1 MTRRAPI
8 PIPLV
13 SFVLLVALAACAP
26 NRGDEYTKSL
36 AEARRAHT
44 AGRFADAAAK
54 YDDAAKQAKVP
65 RDAIYMRYEAALA
78 RARAGDVARAA
89 AELRAIATAKPPNAY
104 SAQAAF
110 KAADLAI
117 DADPAAGH
125 GELAAIPIEFPDSG
139 VAQVAVVRLARWD
152 DQHGGPA
159 KAIERL
165 DAMRPKVKGR
175 NVEETV
181 LYERA
186 KRLAVLEKQQEARDA
201 FLDIAQRWPYPFG
214 SFFDDSLY
222 RASEMEEK
230 LGRPREAI
238 AHLENLLSH
247 REVSSFMGS
256 YERPRYIPAI
266 LRIAK
271 LYEEKL
277 NDRGKARDALHRLYA
292 EFKTSTLR
300 DDALWREAELWRK
313 DGDTG
318 KMCDRLDTLASDF
331 PDSRYV
337 PCAMEKCPSIKRS
350 SKSKAPKTCHSYLT
364 REAAPHDEDTPNA
377 TIDTVRPDDPK

>member
-1 MTRRAPI
+1 MSPASR
-8 PIPLV
+8 LV
-13 SFVLLVALAACAP
+13 LVPVLALVALTGCAP

-36 AEARRAHT
+36 AEARRAYT
-44 AGRFADAAAK
+44 AGRFADAAVK

-65 RDAIYMRYEAALA
+65 RDAVYMRYEAALA

-89 AELRAIATAKPPNAY
+89 QELRAIATAKPPNAY

-110 KAADLAI
+110 KLADLAI
-117 DADPAAGH
+117 DSDPAAGH
-125 GELAAIPIEFPDSG
+125 AELAAIPIEFPDSG
-139 VAQVAVVRLARWD
+139 VAQVSVFRLARWD
-152 DQHGGPA
+152 DEHGGPA

-165 DAMRPKVKGR
+165 DAMLPKVKGR
-175 NVEETV
+175 NVEQIV

-186 KRLAVLEKQQEARDA
+186 KRLAVLEKHQAARDA
-201 FLDIAQRWPYPFG
+201 FLDIAQRWPYPSG
-214 SFFDDSLY
+214 SYFDDSLY

-238 AHLENLLSH
+238 GHLENLLSH

-256 YERPRYIPAI
+256 YERPRYIPAV

-277 NDRGKARDALHRLYA
+277 NERGKAREALHRLYA

-313 DGDTG
+313 DGDAA

-337 PCAMEKCPSIKRS
+337 PCAIEKCPSIKRT
-350 SKSKAPKTCHSYLT
+350 SKSKAPKTCHAYLT
-364 REAAPHDEDTPNA
+364 REASPHDEETPNA

>member
-1 MTRRAPI
+1 MRA
-8 PIPLV
+8 V
-13 SFVLLVALAACAP
+13 TSVALIVVAAVGLGACAP

-54 YDDAAKQAKVP
+54 YDDAAKQAKIP

-89 AELRAIATAKPPNAY
+89 TELRAIATAKPPNAY

-117 DADPAAGH
+117 DSDAAAGH
-125 GELAAIPIEFPDSG
+125 AELAAIPIEFPDSG
-139 VAQVAVVRLARWD
+139 VAQVSVVRLARWD
-152 DQHGGPA
+152 DEHGGPG

-165 DAMRPKVKGR
+165 DAMLPKVKGK
-175 NVEETV
+175 NVEQTI

-186 KRLAVLEKQQEARDA
+186 KRLAVLGKHEEARDA
-201 FLDIAQRWPYPFG
+201 FLDIASRWPYPFG

-230 LGRPREAI
+230 LGRPREAV

-256 YERPRYIPAI
+256 YERPRYIPAV

-277 NDRGKARDALHRLYA
+277 NDRGKAREALHRLYS

-313 DGDTG
+313 DGDNG

-350 SKSKAPKTCHSYLT
+350 SKSKAPKTCHAYLT
-364 REAAPHDEDTPNA
+364 REATPHDEETPNP
-377 TIDTVRPDDPK
+377 TVDTVRPDDPK

>member
-1 MTRRAPI
+1 MRASA
-8 PIPLV
+8 L
-13 SFVLLVALAACAP
+13 VLLVTIAACAP
-26 NRGDEYTKSL
+26 NRGDEYMKSL
-36 AEARRAHT
+36 GDARRAYT
-44 AGRFADAAAK
+44 AGRFAEAAVK
-54 YDDAAKQAKVP
+54 YDEAAKQAKVP

-89 AELRAIATAKPPNAY
+89 QELRAIATAKPPNAY

-110 KAADLAI
+110 KVAELAI
-117 DADPAAGH
+117 DTDPAAGH
-125 GELAAIPIEFPDSG
+125 AELAAIPIDFPDSG
-139 VAQVAVVRLARWD
+139 VAQVAVFRLARWD
-152 DQHGGPA
+152 DEHGGPA

-165 DAMRPKVKGR
+165 DAMAPKVKGK
-175 NVEETV
+175 NVEPTV
-181 LYERA
+181 VYERA
-186 KRLAVLEKQQEARDA
+186 KRLAVLERHQEARDA
-201 FLDIAQRWPYPFG
+201 FLAIAQQWPYPKG
-214 SFFDDSLY
+214 AYFDDSLD

-238 AHLENLLSH
+238 GHLENLLSH
-247 REVSSFMGS
+247 REVSGFMGS

-277 NDRGKARDALHRLYA
+277 GDRGKAREALHRLYS

-313 DGDTG
+313 DGDTS

-337 PCAMEKCPSIKRS
+337 PCAIDKCPSIKRS
-350 SKSKAPKTCHSYLT
+350 GKSKAPKTCHAYLT
-364 REAAPHDEDTPNA
+364 REAAPHDEETPNP
-377 TIDTVRPDDPK
+377 TVDTVRPDDPK

>member
-1 MTRRAPI
+1 MTARA
-8 PIPLV
+8 
-13 SFVLLVALAACAP
+13 SFFALTACVALAACAP
-26 NRGDEYTKSL
+26 NRGDEYMRSL
-36 AEARRAHT
+36 AEARRAYT

-65 RDAIYMRYEAALA
+65 RDAVYMRYEAALA

-89 AELRAIATAKPPNAY
+89 TELRAIATAKPPNAY

-110 KAADLAI
+110 KVADLAI
-117 DADPAAGH
+117 DSDPAAGH
-125 GELAAIPIEFPDSG
+125 AELAAIPIEFPDSG
-139 VAQVAVVRLARWD
+139 VAQVSVVRLARWD
-152 DQHGGPA
+152 DEHGGPA
-159 KAIERL
+159 KALERL
-165 DAMRPKVKGR
+165 DAMLPRVKGR
-175 NVEETV
+175 IVEQTV
-181 LYERA
+181 AYERA
-186 KRLAVLEKQQEARDA
+186 KRLAVLERHSQARDA

-238 AHLENLLSH
+238 GHLENLLSH

-256 YERPRYIPAI
+256 YERPRYIPAV

-350 SKSKAPKTCHSYLT
+350 SKSKAPKTCHAYLT
-364 REAAPHDEDTPNA
+364 REAAPHGEETPNA

>member
-1 MTRRAPI
+1 M
-8 PIPLV
+8 L
-13 SFVLLVALAACAP
+13 
-26 NRGDEYTKSL
+26 
-36 AEARRAHT
+36 
-44 AGRFADAAAK
+44 
-54 YDDAAKQAKVP
+54 
-65 RDAIYMRYEAALA
+65 
-78 RARAGDVARAA
+78 
-89 AELRAIATAKPPNAY
+89 
-104 SAQAAF
+104 
-110 KAADLAI
+110 
-117 DADPAAGH
+117 
-125 GELAAIPIEFPDSG
+125 
-139 VAQVAVVRLARWD
+139 
-152 DQHGGPA
+152 
-159 KAIERL
+159 
-165 DAMRPKVKGR
+165 PKVKGR
-175 NVEETV
+175 IVEQTV

-186 KRLAVLEKQQEARDA
+186 KRLAVLEKHQEARDA

-230 LGRPREAI
+230 LGRTREAV

-277 NDRGKARDALHRLYA
+277 NDRGKAREALHRLYS

-313 DGDTG
+313 DGDAG

-350 SKSKAPKTCHSYLT
+350 SKSKAPKTCHAYLT
-364 REAAPHDEDTPNA
+364 REAAPHDEETPNP
-377 TIDTVRPDDPK
+377 TIDTARPDDPK

>member
-1 MTRRAPI
+1 MRTRA
-8 PIPLV
+8 LV
-13 SFVLLVALAACAP
+13 LVFALGACAP

-36 AEARRAHT
+36 AEARRAYT
-44 AGRFADAAAK
+44 AGRFAEAASK
-54 YDDAAKQAKVP
+54 YEQASKQAKVP
-65 RDAIYMRYEAALA
+65 RDAVYMRYEAALA

-89 AELRAIATAKPPNAY
+89 SELRAIATAKPPNAY

-110 KAADLAI
+110 KVADLAI
-117 DADPAAGH
+117 DSDPAAGH
-125 GELAAIPIEFPDSG
+125 GALAAIPVEFPDSG
-139 VAQVAVVRLARWD
+139 VAQVAVVRVARWD

-165 DAMRPKVKGR
+165 EAMLPKVKGR
-175 NVEETV
+175 IVEQTV
-181 LYERA
+181 AYERA
-186 KRLAVLEKQQEARDA
+186 KRLAVLDRHEEARDA
-201 FLDIAQRWPYPFG
+201 FLDIARRWPYPFG
-214 SFFDDSLY
+214 SFFDDALY

-277 NDRGKARDALHRLYA
+277 NDRGKAREALHRLYA
-292 EFKTSTLR
+292 DFKTSTLR

-318 KMCDRLDTLASDF
+318 KMCDRLDTLASEF

-337 PCAMEKCPSIKRS
+337 PCAIEKCPSIKRS
-350 SKSKAPKTCHSYLT
+350 SKSKAPKTCHAYLT
-364 REAAPHDEDTPNA
+364 REATPRDEETPNA